1 MTPDDRSQSPVDLSS
16 LQARDARGAQD
27 RVVAAVMSHIY
38 EGAARQSVHEEDA
51 FGFLERRAPFILAA
65 AAVVAVVAGT
75 LVVREPNDTGA
86 GVAEPAPPSVSSAL
100 GIDPTI
106 ATWIRHA
113 NALPSA
119 AEVVAAVRDLP

>member
-1 MTPDDRSQSPVDLSS
+1 MGDREARSEHAVDDATL
-16 LQARDARGAQD
+16 
-27 RVVAAVMSHIY
+27 VASTLGGDSAY
-38 EGAARQSVHEEDA
+38 ET
-51 FGFLERRAPFILAA
+51 LIRRHFQ

-75 LVVREPNDTGA
+75 LVVQAPNES
-86 GVAEPAPPSVSSAL
+86 GVAEPTPPSVSSAL

>member
-1 MTPDDRSQSPVDLSS
+1 MGDREARSEHAVDDATL
-16 LQARDARGAQD
+16 
-27 RVVAAVMSHIY
+27 VASTLGGDHSAY
-38 EGAARQSVHEEDA
+38 ET
-51 FGFLERRAPFILAA
+51 LIRRHFQ

-75 LVVREPNDTGA
+75 LVVQAPNES
-86 GVAEPAPPSVSSAL
+86 GVAEPRPPSVSSAL
-100 GIDPTI
+100 GVDPTI

>member
-1 MTPDDRSQSPVDLSS
+1 MGDREARSEHAVDDATLVASTLGGDSAYETLI
-16 LQARDARGAQD
+16 RGHFQ
-27 RVVAAVMSHIY
+27 
-38 EGAARQSVHEEDA
+38 
-51 FGFLERRAPFILAA
+51 

-75 LVVREPNDTGA
+75 LVVQAPNES
-86 GVAEPAPPSVSSAL
+86 GVAEPRPPSVSSAL
-100 GIDPTI
+100 GVDPTI